1 MIVFGAIAPHGDP
14 AFDEGSPTRQA
25 MEELGRRLERAEPDV
40 VVVATPHNVHVEGVF
55 AVITA
60 ASIAGPVGFET
71 VRDALSCTVDREL
84 AGRLLE
90 ELRAAGLPAVG
101 ISFGGNDPAEAEM
114 PIDWGTAI
122 PLSFLGGDTRPVVV
136 MSPARDRPLAEH
148 VRAGQAMAAA
158 CEGRRAAIIASAD
171 HGHAHDADGPYG
183 SHPAAAAYD
192 ERVVELV
199 RDDRLSDL
207 PELEAIVAA
216 ASADSLWQMVVLH
229 GALGD
234 GFRSELL
241 SYERPTYFGML
252 CAAFEPA

>member
-1 MIVFGAIAPHGDP
+1 MVVFGAIAPHGDP
-14 AFDEGSPTRQA
+14 AFDEGSPTRLA

-40 VVVATPHNVHVEGVF
+40 VVVATPHNVHVDGAF

-71 VRDALSCTVDREL
+71 VRDALSCTVDRDL
-84 AGRLLE
+84 AARMLE

-136 MSPARDRPLAEH
+136 VSPARDRSLAEH

-207 PELEAIVAA
+207 PELEAIVGD

>member
-1 MIVFGAIAPHGDP
+1 MIVFGAIAPHGDQ
-14 AFDEGSPTRQA
+14 AFDEGSPTRLG

-40 VVVATPHNVHVEGVF
+40 VVVATPHNVHVEGAF
-55 AVITA
+55 AVVTA
-60 ASIAGPVGFET
+60 ATIAGVVGFEAA
-71 VRDALSCTVDREL
+71 RDELSCSVDREL
-84 AGRLLE
+84 AAGVLD

-101 ISFGGNDPAEAEM
+101 ISYGANDETLAEM
-114 PIDWGTAI
+114 PMDWGTSI
-122 PLSFLGGDTRPVVV
+122 PLSFLGGDARSVVV
-136 MSPARDRPLAEH
+136 LSPARDRSLADH
-148 VRAGQAMAAA
+148 VRAGEALAAA
-158 CEGRRAAIIASAD
+158 CKGRRVALVASAD

-183 SHPAAAAYD
+183 FHPAAAAYD

-199 RDDRLSDL
+199 RENRLGDL
-207 PELEAIVAA
+207 PELEAIVGD

-241 SYERPTYFGML
+241 SYDRPTYFGML